1 MLCGPFIGQALQR
14 IHPRDDLT
22 ALLVHRF
29 CEGFQVVLQLFNR
42 IHGRCSSLAWS
53 FFFKPSVHGHM
64 VNLLRH
70 VLQDVGFGS
79 MIESKQLFA
88 EHGPW
93 DLRSLHASTV
103 QGHFSSI

>member
-1 MLCGPFIGQALQR
+1 
-14 IHPRDDLT
+14 
-22 ALLVHRF
+22 
-29 CEGFQVVLQLFNR
+29 
-42 IHGRCSSLAWS
+42 
-53 FFFKPSVHGHM
+53 M